1 METQTPTWR
10 QLVLPVSFA
19 LLCGALLLITW
30 LSFGGNIPFKPKS
43 YEAAVVV
50 PQATNLNPGADVQI
64 AGVKVGKIKV
74 VEREGNQAKLTFEM
88 GSDFAPLHGGATA
101 IARSKTLLGEGYL
114 ELAPGSED
122 AEPIPDGGEIPR
134 ENVKPNQQLDQMLQ
148 TFSPATR
155 ANLRSLFAGM
165 ATAFGDASPS
175 LSGAIGNAA
184 PASANVSTLLTTLD
198 SQRPELQRLL
208 ASSGDVLGALGARQG
223 ALQAAIRSGDR
234 FLSAT
239 SERNRELAAT
249 VAAFPPFLR
258 SLRATSRVIDDA
270 SGDLNASVAALRPA
284 APELPPALRAVEAAG
299 PEFERLF
306 KALPRAMAAGN
317 RGLPAL
323 GRTATAS
330 KPTLA
335 ALYPAA
341 RELIPVMK
349 LLGADRID
357 AIGILANIG
366 SVTNGIS
373 IGPGNKPAAYGTG
386 VPTIWNEAIGGWKK
400 KLPSNRPNAYPKPG
414 ALKLKPL
421 NYLKTF
427 QCDHTGNILY
437 LPPTGTGTPPCN
449 VQGPW
454 EFDGKKRYYPRLE
467 RAAP

>member
-19 LLCGALLLITW
+19 LACGLLLLITW
-30 LSFGGNIPFKPKS
+30 LSFGGSIPLKPKS
-43 YEAAVVV
+43 YEASVVV
-50 PQATNLNPGADVQI
+50 PQATNLNPGADVQV
-64 AGVKVGKIKV
+64 AGVKVGKIRR
-74 VEREGNQAKLTFEM
+74 VERAGNAAELTVELKA
-88 GSDFAPLHGGATA
+88 DFAPLRSGATA

-114 ELAPGSED
+114 ELAPGPKD

-134 ENVKPNQQLDQMLQ
+134 RNVAANQQLDQMLQ

-155 ANLRSLFAGM
+155 ENLRSLFGGL
-165 ATAFGDASPS
+165 ATTFGDTSAA

-184 PASANVSTLLTTLD
+184 PATANVATILTTLD

-208 ASSGDVLGALGARQG
+208 ASSGDVLAALGARQG
-223 ALQAAIRSGDR
+223 ALQAAIRSGNT
-234 FLSAT
+234 FLDAT
-239 SERNRELAAT
+239 ASRNRELAAT
-249 VAAFPPFLR
+249 IAAFPPFLS
-258 SLRATSRVIDDA
+258 SLRATSTVVDDA
-270 SGDLNASVAALRPA
+270 SGDLNAAVAALRPA
-284 APELPPALRAVEAAG
+284 APELPPALRAIEAGA

-306 KALPRAMAAGN
+306 KALPATLAAGN
-317 RGLPAL
+317 RGLPPL
-323 GRTATAS
+323 GRTARAS
-330 KPTLA
+330 KPALA

-366 SVTNGIS
+366 SVTNGIA

-400 KLPSNRPNAYPKPG
+400 KLPTNRPNAYPKPG

-427 QCDHTGNILY
+427 QCSHTGNILY
-437 LPPTGTGTPPCN
+437 LPPTGTGMPPCN

-454 EFDGKKRYYPRLE
+454 EFDGKSAYYPRLQ